1 MSCSVHDVVRLERR
15 GIPSV
20 AVATSPFIDE
30 AAEQAHSLGMPGVAT
45 VFVQHPVQILAPE
58 ELEALAV
65 HALPAIVD
73 RLVETSS
80 QVEDP

>member
-30 AAEQAHSLGMPGVAT
+30 AAEQAHSLGMDDVVVT
-45 VFVQHPVQILAPE
+45 RE
-58 ELEALAV
+58 
-65 HALPAIVD
+65 
-73 RLVETSS
+73 VEWNT
-80 QVEDP
+80 